1 MSRTPTHL
9 VRVREGNQGLLPLVC
24 VHGDDA
30 NRLLPKYL
38 DPQRP
43 FYAFI
48 HQGKDG
54 EQVELTTL
62 DAIASRFLGELNQ
75 AGIHPPYAL
84 CGYSFGGLVAYEMA
98 QQLTQSIDGSVP
110 LLVLID
116 TYAPELHAQAMRR
129 DHKLHVRIRDK
140 VYQSV
145 LATYL
150 ANGAQI
156 PRKLHH
162 FHIIHTYDMAVRAYQ
177 PKPYPGR
184 MIVIK
189 AADSWGPEDLGWHG
203 LAPEGMEVRL
213 SSGNHF
219 NIIKEPHLKHL
230 AGFIEEGLRG
240 IELSVT
246 HQR

>member
-1 MSRTPTHL
+1 MTWTPTHL

-38 DPQRP
+38 SPERP
-43 FYAFI
+43 FHAFI

-54 EQVELTTL
+54 EPVELTTL
-62 DAIASRFLGELNQ
+62 EAIGSRFLAELRE
-75 AGIHPPYAL
+75 AGIQPPYAL

-98 QQLTQSIDGSVP
+98 QQLTRSLGGAVP

-116 TYAPELHAQAMRR
+116 SYAPELHAQAMRT

-145 LATYL
+145 LAPYL
-150 ANGAQI
+150 ASGARI
-156 PRKLHH
+156 PRRLHH
-162 FHIIHTYDMAVRAYQ
+162 FHIIHTYDMAVRAYK

-184 MIVIK
+184 LMVIK
-189 AADSWGPEDLGWHG
+189 AADSWGPDDLGWHG
-203 LAPEGMEVRL
+203 LAPEGLEIRVAN
-213 SSGNHF
+213 GDHY
-219 NIIKEPHLKHL
+219 NIIKEPQVGRLGEL
-230 AGFIEEGLRG
+230 LEERLRG
-240 IELSVT
+240 IETGIV
-246 HQR
+246 QRH